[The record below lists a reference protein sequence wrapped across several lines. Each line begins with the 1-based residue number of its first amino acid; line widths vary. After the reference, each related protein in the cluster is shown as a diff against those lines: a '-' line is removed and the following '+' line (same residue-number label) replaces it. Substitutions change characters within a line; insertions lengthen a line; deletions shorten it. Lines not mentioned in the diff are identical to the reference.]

1 MVVALPSDAD
11 FAFIALVYSVSL
23 SMPELMINA
32 VVNWWWND
40 CMKVLLYGMVL
51 V

>member
-1 MVVALPSDAD
+1 MLILLSAH
-11 FAFIALVYSVSL
+11 FIALVYSVSL